1 MHRCN
6 LAAKFPMTIKNI
18 AEHIT
23 SRTNSESKII
33 DNGSSRL
40 LFVISDEN
48 AIQNL
53 AHSPDTMI
61 NIINRVLY

>member
-1 MHRCN
+1 
-6 LAAKFPMTIKNI
+6 MTIKNI

-33 DNGSSRL
+33 DNGSSGL

-53 AHSPDTMI
+53 SCNPDTMI
-61 NIINRVLY
+61 SKINRIYNNT